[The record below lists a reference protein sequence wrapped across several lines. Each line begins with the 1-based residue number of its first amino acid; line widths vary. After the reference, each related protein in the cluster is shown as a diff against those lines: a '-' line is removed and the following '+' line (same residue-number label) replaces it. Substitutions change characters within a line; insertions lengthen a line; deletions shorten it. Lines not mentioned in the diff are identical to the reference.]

1 MNKGG
6 KNIYPEEIEERLK
19 TSSLVKDSV
28 VFSKDDQNIVA
39 IIQPEELA
47 IEGKHLDEIK
57 KMVYNHVLDINKQLE
72 SYKRVNKVYITEN
85 DFEKTSTQKIKRDFL
100 KNLDINDYTLA
111 N

>member
-47 IEGKHLDEIK
+47 IKDKHLDEIK
-57 KMVYNHVLDINKQLE
+57 TMVYNHVLDINKQLE
-72 SYKRVNKVYITEN
+72 SYKRVSKVYITEN